1 MKYAADFRE
10 IARNALRGKWPIAV
24 LTGFVASLIGAETIG
39 GGSSTSNIDS
49 YKDLI
54 VELQSTE
61 LWVQIRPYVI
71 AVFVVLVIR
80 LIVSIVIGG
89 AGILGYTKFNLN
101 LVDKKEAS
109 FSELFSQFDRIG
121 TGICMKFLV
130 SLYTILWT
138 LLFIVPGI
146 IKGYSYAMT
155 PYILAE
161 HPEMTVSDAITESRR
176 IMDGNKW
183 RLCCLA
189 MSFLGWAT
197 LCMLPSII
205 STFILA
211 GISMRTQTLT
221 AILLAFPLS
230 VILSGGLL
238 FLRPYQEA
246 AYAAFYRDISGT
258 ENIVPLIQE
267 KLTMP
272 IKSGATGDQFY
283 AKVY

>member
-1 MKYAADFRE
+1 MKYAADFRA
-10 IARNALRGKWPIAV
+10 IARNALRGKWRVAV
-24 LTGFVASLIGAETIG
+24 LTGFIAFLIGAETLSG
-39 GGSSTSNIDS
+39 GGATSTNIS
-49 YKDLI
+49 YKNFMMN
-54 VELQSTE
+54 LQDSEFWTQ
-61 LWVQIRPYVI
+61 LRVYVI
-71 AVFVVLVIR
+71 ITFVVLIVW
-80 LIVSIVIGG
+80 LIISILMGG
-89 AGILGYTKFNLN
+89 AGTLGYAKFNLN
-101 LVDKKEAS
+101 LVDKKEES
-109 FSELFSQFDRIG
+109 FFDLFSQFDRIG

-161 HPEMTVSDAITESRR
+161 HPEMTVSEAITESRR

-197 LCMLPSII
+197 LCMIPPNIA
-205 STFILA
+205 TFILA
-211 GISMRTQTLT
+211 GISMRTQTFT
-221 AILLAFPLS
+221 AILFAIPLS

-246 AYAAFYRDISGT
+246 AYAAFYREISGT
-258 ENIVPLIQE
+258 ENIAPLIQE

-272 IKSGATGDQFY
+272 IESAATGDQFY